1 MNLSFDISF
10 VDNIVI
16 YALKGKIT
24 TDIDFEELEK
34 VVFENISKNHFRVVF
49 DLEELTHTN
58 SSGIGLFM
66 KTLTKTRI
74 MNGDL
79 VLMHIKG
86 NVEKIFNISKLN
98 EIYTICENQMEAIN
112 YFKSK
117 K

>member
-24 TDIDFEELEK
+24 TDLDFQELEK
-34 VVFENISKNHFRVVF
+34 VVFENISKNHSKVVF
-49 DLEELTHTN
+49 DLGELTHTN
-58 SSGIGLFM
+58 SSGIAFFM

-79 VLMHIKG
+79 VLMNIKG
-86 NVEKIFNISKLN
+86 NVEKIFDISKLN
-98 EIYTICENQMEAIN
+98 EIYTICENQVEAIN
-112 YFKSK
+112 YFKS
-117 K
+117 

>member
-16 YALKGKIT
+16 YKLKGKIT
-24 TDIDFEELEK
+24 SDIDFEELEK
-34 VVFENISKNHFRVVF
+34 VIFENISKNHFRVVF
-49 DLEELTHTN
+49 DLDELTHTN

-79 VLMHIKG
+79 VLMNING

-112 YFKSK
+112 YFKS
-117 K
+117 

>member
-1 MNLSFDISF
+1 MSFDISF

-16 YALKGKIT
+16 YSLKGKIT
-24 TDIDFEELEK
+24 TENDFQDLEK
-34 VVFENISKNHFRVVF
+34 VVFENISKNHINVVF
-49 DLEELTHTN
+49 DLEHLTHTN

-66 KTLTKTRI
+66 KALTKTRI

-79 VLMHIKG
+79 VLMHING
-86 NVEKIFNISKLN
+86 NVEKIFIISKLN

-117 K
+117 Q

>member
-10 VDNIVI
+10 AENIVI

-24 TDIDFEELEK
+24 AENDFQELEK
-34 VVFENISKNHFRVVF
+34 VVFENISKNHVNVVF
-49 DLEELTHTN
+49 DLQDLTHTN

-66 KTLTKTRI
+66 KALTKTRI

-79 VLMHIKG
+79 VLIHING
-86 NVEKIFNISKLN
+86 NVEKIFIISKLN
-98 EIYTICENQMEAIN
+98 EIYTICENQVEAIN

-117 K
+117 Q

>member
-10 VDNIVI
+10 VEPIVI
-16 YALKGKIT
+16 YSLKGKIT
-24 TDIDFEELEK
+24 TDLDFQELEK
-34 VVFENISKNHFRVVF
+34 VVFENISKNHVNVVF
-49 DLEELTHTN
+49 DLKELTHTN

-79 VLMHIKG
+79 ALMNING
-86 NVEKIFNISKLN
+86 NVEKIFVISKLN

>member
-16 YALKGKIT
+16 YALKGKMT
-24 TDIDFEELEK
+24 SDIDFEELEK

-79 VLMHIKG
+79 ILMNIKG

-98 EIYTICENQMEAIN
+98 EIYTICENQVEAIN
-112 YFKSK
+112 YFKS
-117 K
+117 

>member
-10 VDNIVI
+10 VENIVV
-16 YALKGKIT
+16 YTLKGKIT
-24 TDIDFEELEK
+24 TENDFQELEK
-34 VVFENISKNHFRVVF
+34 VVFENISKNHVNVVF
-49 DLEELTHTN
+49 DLQDLTHTN

-66 KTLTKTRI
+66 KSLTKTRI

-79 VLMHIKG
+79 VLMHING
-86 NVEKIFNISKLN
+86 NVEKIFIISKLN

>member
-10 VDNIVI
+10 VDNCVI
-16 YALKGKIT
+16 YALNGKIT
-24 TDIDFEELEK
+24 TENDFQEFEK
-34 VVFENISKNHFRVVF
+34 TVFENIGKNHVNVIFN
-49 DLEELTHTN
+49 LNALTHTN

-66 KTLTKTRI
+66 KTLTRTRI

-79 VLMHIKG
+79 VLTHING
-86 NVEKIFNISKLN
+86 NVEKIFQISKLN
-98 EIYTICENQMEAIN
+98 EIYTICESQMEAIN

>member
-10 VDNIVI
+10 VDTIVI
-16 YALKGKIT
+16 YSLKGKIT
-24 TDIDFEELEK
+24 TENDFQELEK
-34 VVFENISKNHFRVVF
+34 SVFENISKNHVNVVF
-49 DLEELTHTN
+49 DLQELTHTN

-79 VLMHIKG
+79 ALMHING
-86 NVEKIFNISKLN
+86 NVEKIFIISKLN

-117 K
+117 Q

>member
-1 MNLSFDISF
+1 MNLSYKISTIDD
-10 VDNIVI
+10 VTI
-16 YALKGKIT
+16 YSLKGKIT

-34 VVFENISKNHFRVVF
+34 TILDNISKNKFKIIF
-49 DLEELTHTN
+49 DLAELTHTN

-74 MNGDL
+74 MSGDL
-79 VLMHIKG
+79 VLMNING

-98 EIYTICENQMEAIN
+98 EVYTICESQVEAIN